1 MPTLFDDQHLY
12 SEENVQRDLELLDG
26 EIGTIRI
33 FILSD

>member
-26 EIGTIRI
+26 EIGIRI